1 MLIGEF
7 SKHTAPGTAF
17 YKIIREMPESQLD
30 AMVNEVLSQG
40 LGDLVVT
47 PKEVDMLIDNIS
59 QIISDGLNMALHEN
73 ISLEESR
80 RFMH

>member
-1 MLIGEF
+1 M
-7 SKHTAPGTAF
+7 
-17 YKIIREMPESQLD
+17 D